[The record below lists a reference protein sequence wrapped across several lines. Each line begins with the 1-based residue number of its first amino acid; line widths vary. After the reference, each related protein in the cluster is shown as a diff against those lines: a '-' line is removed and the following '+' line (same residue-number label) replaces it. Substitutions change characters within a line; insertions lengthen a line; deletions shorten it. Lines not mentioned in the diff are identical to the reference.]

1 MKFSPTWDGADARTR
16 YQSYRGVFESCLAC
30 ACPVVCLKKKRLLES
45 RRARYGL
52 TGRLGITFIQR
63 YSIKML
69 PTHDQFYAAVAA
81 CLAYLFKSRKTCDYG
96 GELFEDTNL
105 GILREGLIVQP
116 VKSS

>member
-1 MKFSPTWDGADARTR
+1 MEQTQEPDINLIEVYSRAAWPVLAR
-16 YQSYRGVFESCLAC
+16 Q
-30 ACPVVCLKKKRLLES
+30 CLKKKRLLES

-52 TGRLGITFIQR
+52 TGRLGITFAQR

-69 PTHDQFYAAVAA
+69 LTHDQFYAAVAA
-81 CLAYLFKSRKTCDYG
+81 CLAYLFNSRKTCDYG
-96 GELFEDTNL
+96 GKLFEDTNL